1 MYKDAP
7 ANNPDDSVASSSA
20 TVATILFTSHTP

>member
-7 ANNPDDSVASSSA
+7 ANNPDDSVASSFA
-20 TVATILFTSHTP
+20 TVATILFTSHTL